1 MPKAERNHVSNLVT
15 LCHADHLKETAKL
28 QKRKVLERRGNL

>member
-1 MPKAERNHVSNLVT
+1 VT

-28 QKRKVLERRGNL
+28 QKKKSQQRRKARKR